1 MLVNIIGLWYL
12 CIYLKIF
19 KKNRGAMK
27 HGERHAMRVLKA
39 YCSWS
44 TTNGREDG
52 TIRKGDNSKKSDCGE
67 RGK

>member
-1 MLVNIIGLWYL
+1 MVLVHLSQDL
-12 CIYLKIF
+12 Q
-19 KKNRGAMK
+19 KNRGVMK

-52 TIRKGDNSKKSDCGE
+52 TIRKGDNSKKTDCGE